1 MKNKIYK
8 KLTILILICMTFFFN
23 QSKANYEKVFFDY
36 SINSIN
42 GDLIDLK
49 KYKNNVI
56 LLVNVASYC
65 GFTNQYED
73 LQKLWDKYK
82 DRGLIVIG
90 VPSKSFGQE
99 KENEKEVKK
108 FCEVNFNIT
117 FPLTSIYDVKG
128 DNAHEIYKWANKN
141 YGKRSI
147 PKWNFHKILINKDGK
162 IEDTFASFT
171 NPTSKKLTNV
181 IEKLLN
187 Y

>member
-1 MKNKIYK
+1 
-8 KLTILILICMTFFFN
+8 MTFFFN

-49 KYKNNVI
+49 TYKNNVI
-56 LLVNVASYC
+56 LLVNVASNC

-73 LQKLWDKYK
+73 LEKLWDTYK
-82 DRGLIVIG
+82 NRGLVVIG

>member
-1 MKNKIYK
+1 
-8 KLTILILICMTFFFN
+8 MTFFFN

-49 KYKNNVI
+49 TYKNNVI

-162 IEDTFASFT
+162 IEDTFAAFT
-171 NPTSKKLTNV
+171 NPNSSKIKKK
-181 IEKLLN
+181 IEDAL
-187 Y
+187 YR